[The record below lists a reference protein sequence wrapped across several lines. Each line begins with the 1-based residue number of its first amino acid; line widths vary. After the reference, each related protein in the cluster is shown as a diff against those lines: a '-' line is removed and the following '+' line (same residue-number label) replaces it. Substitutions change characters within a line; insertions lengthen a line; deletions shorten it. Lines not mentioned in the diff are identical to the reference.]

1 MFNFLIKSCI
11 IKKKGEDAMKKAKN
25 EQVGRIKKPSLSRV
39 IKRDFPLWM
48 FVLPGLVVT
57 FIFSY
62 IPLYGVQIA
71 FRDYVPSLGFSGSPW
86 VGLKYF
92 TRFFNSPYFVSTL
105 RNTFILSI
113 YSLIAGFPI
122 PILLAL
128 GLNAFKHKRY
138 TKVIQTVTYAPN
150 FISVVVMCGM
160 LTLFLSPTSGFINKI
175 IEFFGG
181 EAVNF
186 MANQDYWRHIY
197 VWSGIW
203 QTMGWNSVI
212 YFAALA
218 NVSPDLHEAAIMDG
232 ASKLQIIRH
241 IDLPSIMPTA
251 IVLLILS
258 CGSILSV
265 GFEKVFLLQNSLN
278 KGVSEV
284 ISTYVYQVGMVNA
297 NPSYSSAIGL
307 FNSAINA
314 VMLIIVNKIASK
326 GAGVSLY

>member
-1 MFNFLIKSCI
+1 MKEA
-11 IKKKGEDAMKKAKN
+11 KK
-25 EQVGRIKKPSLSRV
+25 EQVRRIKKPPLSRI

-48 FVLPGLVVT
+48 FVLPGLVLT

-71 FRDYVPSLGFSGSPW
+71 FRDYMPNLGFSGSPW

-92 TRFFNSPYFVSTL
+92 QRFFDSPYFVSTL
-105 RNTFILSI
+105 KNTFILSM
-113 YSLIAGFPI
+113 YSLLAGFPI

-160 LTLFLSPTSGFINKI
+160 LTLFLSPTSGFINKL
-175 IEFFGG
+175 IEMFGG
-181 EAVNF
+181 ESINF

-232 ASKLQIIRH
+232 ASKLQVIRH

-265 GFEKVFLLQNSLN
+265 GFEKVFLLQNPLN

-284 ISTYVYQVGMVNA
+284 ISTYVYQVGMVNN

-314 VMLIIVNKIASK
+314 VMLIVVNKIASK
-326 GAGVSLY
+326 GAGISLY

>member
-1 MFNFLIKSCI
+1 
-11 IKKKGEDAMKKAKN
+11 MKRREKPAAPQHKLSFAK
-25 EQVGRIKKPSLSRV
+25 VMR
-39 IKRDFPLWM
+39 RDYPLWL
-48 FVLPGLVVT
+48 FLLPGLIIT

-71 FRDYVPSLGFSGSPW
+71 FRDYMPTLGFSGSPW
-86 VGLKYF
+86 VGMKYF
-92 TRFFNSPYFVSTL
+92 KQFFDSPYFVTTL
-105 RNTFILSI
+105 RNTLIISI

-128 GLNAFKHKRY
+128 ALNAFKHKHY

-160 LTLFLSPTSGFINKI
+160 LTLFLSPTSGVVNKV

-186 MANQDYWRHIY
+186 MAQKEYWRHIY

-203 QTMGWNSVI
+203 QTMGWNSII

-232 ASKLQIIRH
+232 ATKLQVIRH
-241 IDLPSIMPTA
+241 IDLPCIMPTA
-251 IVLLILS
+251 IILLIMS
-258 CGSILSV
+258 CGSVLSV
-265 GFEKVFLLQNSLN
+265 GFEKVFLLQNPLN
-278 KGVSEV
+278 KSVSEV
-284 ISTYVYQVGMVNA
+284 ISTYVYQVGMINA

-307 FNSAINA
+307 FNSAVNA
-314 VMLIIVNKIASK
+314 VMLIIVNKVARK
-326 GAGVSLY
+326 GAGISLY

>member
-1 MFNFLIKSCI
+1 
-11 IKKKGEDAMKKAKN
+11 MKKAKN
-25 EQVGRIKKPSLSRV
+25 EQVGRIKKPPLSRV

-62 IPLYGVQIA
+62 VPLYGVQIA

>member
-1 MFNFLIKSCI
+1 MKMSR
-11 IKKKGEDAMKKAKN
+11 KKTAQAPPQRK
-25 EQVGRIKKPSLSRV
+25 LSFGKV
-39 IKRDFPLWM
+39 IKRDYPLWV
-48 FVLPGLVVT
+48 FVLPGLIIT

-71 FRDYVPSLGFSGSPW
+71 FRDYSPTLGFSGSPW

-92 TRFFNSPYFVSTL
+92 KQFFDSPYFFTTL
-105 RNTFILSI
+105 RNTLILSI

-128 GLNAFKHKRY
+128 ALNAFKHKHY

-160 LTLFLSPTSGFINKI
+160 LTLFLSPTSGVVNKV

-186 MANQDYWRHIY
+186 MAQKEYWRHIY

-203 QTMGWNSVI
+203 QTMGWNSII

-232 ASKLQIIRH
+232 ATKLQVIRH
-241 IDLPSIMPTA
+241 IDLPCIMPTA

-265 GFEKVFLLQNSLN
+265 GFEKVFLLQNPLN
-278 KGVSEV
+278 KSVSEV
-284 ISTYVYQVGMVNA
+284 ISTYVYQVGMINA

-314 VMLIIVNKIASK
+314 IMLIIVNKVARK
-326 GAGVSLY
+326 GAGISLY

>member
-1 MFNFLIKSCI
+1 MKMSR
-11 IKKKGEDAMKKAKN
+11 KKTASVPQHKLSF
-25 EQVGRIKKPSLSRV
+25 GRV
-39 IKRDFPLWM
+39 MKRDYPLWL
-48 FVLPGLVVT
+48 FVLPGLVIT

-71 FRDYVPSLGFSGSPW
+71 FRDYMPTLGFSGSPW
-86 VGLKYF
+86 VGMKYF
-92 TRFFNSPYFVSTL
+92 KQFFDSPYFFTTL
-105 RNTFILSI
+105 RNTLIISL

-128 GLNAFKHKRY
+128 ALNAFKHKHY

-160 LTLFLSPTSGFINKI
+160 LTLFLSPTSGVINKI
-175 IEFFGG
+175 IEAFGG

-186 MANQDYWRHIY
+186 MAQKEYWRHIY

-203 QTMGWNSVI
+203 QTMGWNSII

-232 ASKLQIIRH
+232 ATKLQVIRH
-241 IDLPSIMPTA
+241 IDLPCIMPTA

-265 GFEKVFLLQNSLN
+265 GFEKVFLLQNPLN
-278 KGVSEV
+278 KSVSEV
-284 ISTYVYQVGMVNA
+284 ISTYVYQVGMINN

-307 FNSAINA
+307 FNSAVNA
-314 VMLIIVNKIASK
+314 VMLIIVNKVSRK
-326 GAGVSLY
+326 GAGISLY